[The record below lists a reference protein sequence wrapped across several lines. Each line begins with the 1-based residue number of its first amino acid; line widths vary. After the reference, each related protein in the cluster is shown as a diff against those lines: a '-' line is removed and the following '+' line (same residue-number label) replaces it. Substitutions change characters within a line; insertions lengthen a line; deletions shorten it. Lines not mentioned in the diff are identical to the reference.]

1 MHDQARL
8 GVPEISYQTHCV
20 QLATA
25 VQALLNQPDDPEYR
39 LLAQMMLDEYRTALA
54 RRDTPAPA
62 ATNVIPLHA
71 VPLPEPPPLIG
82 VAVQGDRG
90 LELRP
95 FSLNAAID
103 DLRTTTGPAASL
115 LEDRGDGARREPF

>member
-54 RRDTPAPA
+54 RRDTPAAA

-90 LELRP
+90 LELLP
-95 FSLNAAID
+95 FSLHDVID
-103 DLRTTTGPAASL
+103 EVRPS
-115 LEDRGDGARREPF
+115 